1 MISAN
6 SPACALQI
14 TLASSS
20 RYRRELLARLGVPF
34 ACVAPNVDET
44 PRADESARTMALRL
58 GEAKAAAVA
67 GRGGGIVIASDQA
80 AAEGGRILGKPG
92 GEAKA
97 VAMLESLSGREAVFH
112 TSLVVA
118 NCETGRSQRHVD
130 ETRVRFRRLRAD
142 EIRRYVAFEQPFDC
156 AGAIKSE
163 GRGIALLDSIETQD
177 PTALIG
183 LPLIRL
189 AAFLRTE
196 GVSLW
201 PGGVEPS

>member
-1 MISAN
+1 
-6 SPACALQI
+6 
-14 TLASSS
+14 
-20 RYRRELLARLGVPF
+20 
-34 ACVAPNVDET
+34 
-44 PRADESARTMALRL
+44 
-58 GEAKAAAVA
+58 
-67 GRGGGIVIASDQA
+67 
-80 AAEGGRILGKPG
+80 
-92 GEAKA
+92 
-97 VAMLESLSGREAVFH
+97 MLESLSGREAVFH

-118 NCETGRSQRHVD
+118 NRETGRSQRHVD

-156 AGAIKSE
+156 AGAIKAE